1 MRYREVCK
9 YWSTLTRNPDFLKA
23 YREFNKKTHL
33 LFLTT
38 PAGISDGT
46 PATYVD
52 VSERLSPCEFAFT
65 THVRG
70 ANGLMFIHNAYCTP
84 TSDEHDMIYV
94 INPCT
99 RKNYK
104 LPPAMNG
111 RTHRIYHFGFCTTGN
126 NEYYKVLQVEKTPDE
141 KCAFNIFTLGS
152 TPRSWTPI
160 DNNKF
165 IDALPFDMSTRSF
178 AESNSSVC
186 MDGVIYW
193 NQRRRTS
200 ATSNPMPHETHSQT
214 RIVEFDTAETMIVA
228 FDVEAETF
236 SEVPPPRACVKFNKI
251 VEVCGCVALLYVIED
266 RWEIELW
273 ILKDSRNHQWVKETI
288 FASFLMAGRG
298 PRPFYKLLTGG
309 KFMFLRGNDMMMYV
323 YDMEN
328 KKLVQ
333 VSEVIWPEGMR
344 EISHQLRLVDFYD
357 DTIVTFKRN

>member
-1 MRYREVCK
+1 MLYREVCK

-33 LFLTT
+33 LFLVWVPNGNQQFFFSVQTT

-52 VSERLSPCEFAFT
+52 VSEHLSPCEFAFT

-70 ANGLMFIHNAYCTP
+70 ANGLMLIHNAYCTP

-111 RTHRIYHFGFCTTGN
+111 RTHRIYHFGFYTTGN
-126 NEYYKVLQVEKTPDE
+126 NEYYKVLQVEKTPDD
-141 KCAFNIFTLGS
+141 KCVFNIFTLGS
-152 TPRSWTPI
+152 TPKSWKPI

-165 IDALPFDMSTRSF
+165 MDALPFDMSTRSF
-178 AESNSSVC
+178 AES
-186 MDGVIYW
+186 
-193 NQRRRTS
+193 
-200 ATSNPMPHETHSQT
+200 
-214 RIVEFDTAETMIVA
+214 ETMIVA

-236 SEVPPPRACVKFNKI
+236 SEVLPPRASVKFNKI

-273 ILKDSRNHQWVKETI
+273 ILKDSRNHRWVKETI

-333 VSEVIWPEGMR
+333 ISEVIWPEGMR